1 MNLPRAASSRTGR
14 AILLLALVPAL
25 ATGALSE
32 DIGLFFIGDG
42 VLQLNLHQQPE
53 TIKSR
58 HYAATFGVLA
68 LYEIEHCYLC
78 RTSLIAR
85 GLEVDADRLLDVTL
99 LDAPALRAGAWLDQD
114 ALGAWTD
121 LAWLN
126 APSPLPPGRTVVVS
140 PFAVARFVSSGAA

>member
-1 MNLPRAASSRTGR
+1 MNRVAFVFTRAPHGSSAGR
-14 AILLLALVPAL
+14 EGLDAAL

-68 LYEIEHCYLC
+68 LYEIEQCYLC

-99 LDAPALRAGAWLDQD
+99 LDAPALRQM
-114 ALGAWTD
+114 
-121 LAWLN
+121 LASYDRIL
-126 APSPLPPGRTVVVS
+126 T
-140 PFAVARFVSSGAA
+140 F

>member
-1 MNLPRAASSRTGR
+1 MNRIAFVFTQAPHGSSAGR
-14 AILLLALVPAL
+14 EGLDAAL

-53 TIKSR
+53 AIRSR

-68 LYEIEHCYLC
+68 LYDIEQCYLC

-85 GLEVDADRLLDVTL
+85 GLDADAGRLLDVTL
-99 LDAPALRAGAWLDQD
+99 LDAPELRQQ
-114 ALGAWTD
+114 
-121 LAWLN
+121 LASFDRIL
-126 APSPLPPGRTVVVS
+126 T
-140 PFAVARFVSSGAA
+140 F

>member
-1 MNLPRAASSRTGR
+1 MNRVAFVFTRAPHGSSAGR
-14 AILLLALVPAL
+14 EGLDAAL

-53 TIKSR
+53 TIKNR

-68 LYEIEHCYLC
+68 LYEIEQCYLC

-99 LDAPALRAGAWLDQD
+99 LDAPALRQ
-114 ALGAWTD
+114 T
-121 LAWLN
+121 LASYDRIL
-126 APSPLPPGRTVVVS
+126 T
-140 PFAVARFVSSGAA
+140 F